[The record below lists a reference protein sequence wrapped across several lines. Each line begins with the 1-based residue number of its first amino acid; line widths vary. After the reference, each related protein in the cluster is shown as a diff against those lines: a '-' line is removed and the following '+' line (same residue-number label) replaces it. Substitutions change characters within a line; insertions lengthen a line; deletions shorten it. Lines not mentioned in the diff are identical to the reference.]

1 MIDKKDLRII
11 YMGTPDFAVPG
22 LEILVKEGYQVVAVI
37 TAPDKPAG
45 RGLTLQYSDLKKA
58 ALELNIPVLQPE
70 KLKDP
75 DFIKELASYHANLQ
89 IVVAFRMLPEVV
101 WNMPAIGTFNLH
113 GSLLPQYRGAAPI
126 NWAIINGEKE
136 TGLTTFFLK
145 HEIDTGD
152 MMLQVKESILEED
165 TFEILYNR
173 LKNIGAT
180 LIYNTVQLIE
190 MGGYKTIPQD
200 TSLPLKAAPKLFK
213 ETCQIDW
220 NKTEEEVYNFVRGLS
235 PYPCAWT
242 VLNGKTYKVIQ
253 VQKTQTN
260 TDHTNQEAGSV
271 IQEDN
276 KAFVYCQS
284 GKIELIEIQAEGK
297 KRMKVLDYLRGNKI

>member
-11 YMGTPDFAVPG
+11 YLGTPDFAVPG
-22 LEILVKEGYQVVAVI
+22 LQLLVQEGYNVVAVI

-45 RGLTLQYSDLKKA
+45 RGLTLQYSDVKKA

-75 DFIKELASYHANLQ
+75 TFLEELATYKANLQ
-89 IVVAFRMLPEVV
+89 IVVAFRMLPETV
-101 WNMPAIGTFNLH
+101 WNMPSIGTFNLH

-152 MMLQVKESILEED
+152 MMLQVKETIQEED

-180 LIYNTVQLIE
+180 LILNTVQLIE
-190 MGGYKTIPQD
+190 KGGYQTIPQD
-200 TSLPLKAAPKLFK
+200 NSVPLKAAPKLFK

-242 VLNGKTYKVIQ
+242 VLNGKTYKVIA
-253 VQKTQTN
+253 VKKAAAHCDN
-260 TDHTNQEAGSV
+260 SKQEAGSV
-271 IQEDN
+271 VMEDN
-276 KAFVYCQS
+276 KAFVYCES

>member
-1 MIDKKDLRII
+1 MIHQKDLRII
-11 YMGTPDFAVPG
+11 YLGTPDFAVPG
-22 LEILVKEGYQVVAVI
+22 LQLLVKEGYNVVAVI

-45 RGLTLQYSDLKKA
+45 RGLTLQHSDIKKA
-58 ALELNIPVLQPE
+58 ALELNLPVLQPE

-75 DFIKELASYHANLQ
+75 AFLEELAAYKANLQ
-89 IVVAFRMLPEVV
+89 IVVAFRMLPESV
-101 WNMPAIGTFNLH
+101 WNMPEIGTFNLH

-126 NWAIINGEKE
+126 NWAIMNGEKE

-152 MMLQVKESILEED
+152 MMLQVKETIQEED

-180 LIYNTVQLIE
+180 LILNTVKLIE
-190 MGGYKTIPQD
+190 KGGYTTIPQD
-200 TSLPLKAAPKLFK
+200 TSVPLKPAPKLFK

-242 VLNGKTYKVIQ
+242 VLNGKTYKVIA
-253 VQKTQTN
+253 VKKT
-260 TDHTNQEAGSV
+260 HTSIDNVKYPTGSV
-271 IQEDN
+271 LLEDN
-276 KAFVYCQS
+276 KAYVYCKS

>member
-11 YMGTPDFAVPG
+11 YLGTPDFAVPG
-22 LEILVKEGYQVVAVI
+22 LELLVKSGYHVVAVV
-37 TAPDKPAG
+37 TAPDKPSG
-45 RGLTLQYSDLKKA
+45 RGLTLQYSDIKKA
-58 ALELNIPVLQPE
+58 ALALNIPVLQPE

-75 DFIKELASYHANLQ
+75 AFIEELKSYRANLQ

-101 WNMPAIGTFNLH
+101 WNMPSIGTFNLH

-136 TGLTTFFLK
+136 TGLTTFFLQ

-152 MMLQVKESILEED
+152 ILLQIKEPIHEED
-165 TFEILYNR
+165 TFELLYNR
-173 LKNIGAT
+173 LKNSGAE
-180 LIYNTVQLIE
+180 LILNTVQLIE
-190 MGGYKTIPQD
+190 KGNYKTIPQN
-200 TSLPLKAAPKLFK
+200 TKQILKPAPKIFK

-220 NKTEEEVYNFVRGLS
+220 HKSEEEIYNFVRGLS

-242 VLNGKTYKVIQ
+242 SLNGKTYKVIAVKKTNDNSSTQ
-253 VQKTQTN
+253 EIGSTLQEGHRVYVTCQK
-260 TDHTNQEAGSV
+260 
-271 IQEDN
+271 
-276 KAFVYCQS
+276 

-297 KRMKVLDYLRGNKI
+297 KRMKMEEYLRGNKI

>member
-1 MIDKKDLRII
+1 MFDKKDLRII
-11 YMGTPDFAVPG
+11 YLGTPDFAVPG
-22 LEILVKEGYQVVAVI
+22 LQLLVKEGYKVVAVI

-45 RGLTLQYSDLKKA
+45 RGLTLHYSDVKKA

-75 DFIKELASYHANLQ
+75 AFIAELASYHANLQ
-89 IVVAFRMLPEVV
+89 IVVAFRMLPEAV

-152 MMLQVKESILEED
+152 VMIQAKEPIEEED

-173 LKNIGAT
+173 LKNTGAR
-180 LIYNTVQLIE
+180 LILNTVQLIE
-190 MGGYKTIPQD
+190 KGGYKTIPQD
-200 TSLPLKAAPKLFK
+200 NNLPLKSAPKLFK

-242 VLNGKTYKVIQ
+242 VLNGKTYKIIQ
-253 VQKTQTN
+253 VKKTHSTQ
-260 TDHTNQEAGSV
+260 DHSKQPVGSIV
-271 IQEDN
+271 QED
-276 KAFVYCQS
+276 KQAYVYCQS

-297 KRMKVLDYLRGNKI
+297 KRMNVLDYLRGNKI

>member
-1 MIDKKDLRII
+1 MIHQKDLRII
-11 YMGTPDFAVPG
+11 YLGTPDFAVPG
-22 LEILVKEGYQVVAVI
+22 LQLLVKEGYNVVAVI

-45 RGLTLQYSDLKKA
+45 RGLTLQHSDVKKA

-75 DFIKELASYHANLQ
+75 AFLEELASYKANLQ
-89 IVVAFRMLPEVV
+89 IVVAFRMLPESV
-101 WNMPAIGTFNLH
+101 WNMPEIGTFNLH

-152 MMLQVKESILEED
+152 MMLQVKETIQEED
-165 TFEILYNR
+165 TFEVLYNR
-173 LKNIGAT
+173 LKEIGAT
-180 LIYNTVQLIE
+180 LILNTVQLIE
-190 MGGYKTIPQD
+190 KGGYETIPQD
-200 TSLPLKAAPKLFK
+200 TSVPLKAAPKLFK

-242 VLNGKTYKVIQ
+242 VLNGKTYKVIA
-253 VQKTQTN
+253 VKKTQSVVDN
-260 TDHTNQEAGSV
+260 AQHAIGSV
-271 IQEDN
+271 LEEDN
-276 KAFVYCQS
+276 KAYVYCQS

>member
-11 YMGTPDFAVPG
+11 YLGTPDFAVPG
-22 LEILVKEGYQVVAVI
+22 LQRLVKDGYNVVAVI

-45 RGLTLQYSDLKKA
+45 RGLTLQYSDVKKA

-75 DFIKELASYHANLQ
+75 DFIAELKSYHANLQ
-89 IVVAFRMLPEVV
+89 IVVAFRMLPEAV

-152 MMLQVKESILEED
+152 MMLQVKEPIQEED
-165 TFEILYNR
+165 TFETLYNR
-173 LKNIGAT
+173 LKDIGAT
-180 LIYNTVQLIE
+180 LILNTVKIIE
-190 MGGYKTIPQD
+190 LGGYDTIPQD
-200 TSLPLKAAPKLFK
+200 TSVPLKAAPKLFK

-242 VLNGKTYKVIQ
+242 VLNDKTYKVIQ
-253 VQKTQTN
+253 VKKT
-260 TDHTNQEAGSV
+260 HTAADNSKHPVGSV
-271 IQEDN
+271 VMEDS

-284 GKIELIEIQAEGK
+284 GKIELVEIQAEGK

>member
-11 YMGTPDFAVPG
+11 YLGTPDFAVPG
-22 LEILVKEGYQVVAVI
+22 LQILVKEGYHVVAVI

-45 RGLTLQYSDLKKA
+45 RGLTLQYSDVKKA

-75 DFIKELASYHANLQ
+75 DFIAELKSYHANLQ
-89 IVVAFRMLPEVV
+89 IVVAFRMLPEAV

-126 NWAIINGEKE
+126 NWAIINGENE

-152 MMLQVKESILEED
+152 MMLQVKEPILEED

-180 LIYNTVQLIE
+180 LIHNTVQLIE
-190 MGGYKTIPQD
+190 MGGYQTIPQD
-200 TSLPLKAAPKLFK
+200 TSVLLKAAPKLFK

-242 VLNGKTYKVIQ
+242 VLNEKTYKVIQ
-253 VQKTQTN
+253 VKKTQTN
-260 TDHTNQEAGSV
+260 ADNTKHPLGSV
-271 IQEDN
+271 VQEDS
-276 KAFVYCQS
+276 KAYVYCQS

>member
-1 MIDKKDLRII
+1 MIHQKDLRII
-11 YMGTPDFAVPG
+11 YLGTPDFAVPG
-22 LEILVKEGYQVVAVI
+22 LQLLVEKGYKVVAVI

-45 RGLTLQYSDLKKA
+45 RGLTLQYSDVKKA

-75 DFIKELASYHANLQ
+75 AFLEELASYNANLQ
-89 IVVAFRMLPEVV
+89 IVVAFRMLPEAV
-101 WNMPAIGTFNLH
+101 WNMPELGTFNLH

-152 MMLQVKESILEED
+152 MMLQVKETIREED

-180 LIYNTVQLIE
+180 LILNTVQLIE
-190 MGGYKTIPQD
+190 KGDYTTIPQD
-200 TSLPLKAAPKLFK
+200 TSVPLKPAPKLFK

-220 NKTEEEVYNFVRGLS
+220 NKSEEEIYNFVRGLS

-242 VLNGKTYKVIQ
+242 VLNGKTYKVIH
-253 VQKTQTN
+253 VKKTHTN
-260 TDHTNQEAGSV
+260 TDNTKHPIGSV
-271 IQEDN
+271 SQEDN
-276 KAFVYCQS
+276 KAFVYCLN
-284 GKIELIEIQAEGK
+284 GKVELIEIQAEGK